1 MREISVLEL
10 TEKIKEECGRIAIQ
24 YNKDILYALKEGYK
38 KEIDDQSKIALEM
51 LLDNAEIA
59 EKEEIPICQDTGM
72 ITVYLEVGQDVHF
85 VDGNIYDAIQEG
97 VRKGY
102 TEHYLRASVVNDPA
116 FERKNTKDNTPAVI
130 YTSIVPGDKVKVSL
144 MAKGFGSENMSQIK
158 MLKPAEGIEGIKQ
171 FVLDTI
177 QSAGPNACPPMIV
190 GVGIGGTF
198 DYAAVLSKKAMLRP
212 ISESNQDA
220 RYKELEDE
228 LLEQA
233 NLLKIG
239 PMGLGG
245 KTSVLKVQVEYFP
258 THIAGMP
265 VAVNICCHA
274 CRHTEFELSITHHLK
289 VQGL

>member
-1 MREISVLEL
+1 MREISVLKL
-10 TEKIKEECGRIAIQ
+10 TERIKEECGRIAVQ
-24 YNKDILYALKEGYK
+24 YNCDILSALKEGYQN
-38 KEIDDQSKIALEM
+38 EEDDKSKIALEM

-59 EKEEIPICQDTGM
+59 QKEDVPICQDTGM
-72 ITVYLEVGQDVHF
+72 MTVYLEVGQDVHF
-85 VDGNIYDAIQEG
+85 VDGNAYDAIRKG
-97 VRKGY
+97 VSEGY
-102 TEHYLRASVVNDPA
+102 TEHYLRASVVDDPA
-116 FERKNTKDNTPAVI
+116 FNRKNTKDNTPAVI

-171 FVLDTI
+171 FVLNTI
-177 QSAGPNACPPMIV
+177 QNAGPNACPPMIV

-198 DYAAVLSKKAMLRP
+198 DYAAVLSKKALLRP
-212 ISESNQDA
+212 ISDSNKDN

-228 LLEQA
+228 LLREA
-233 NLLKIG
+233 NLLQIG

-274 CRHTEFELSITHHLK
+274 CRHTEFEL
-289 VQGL
+289 

>member
-1 MREISVLEL
+1 MREISVLKL
-10 TEKIKEECGRIAIQ
+10 TERIKEESGRIAIQ
-24 YNKDILYALKEGYK
+24 YNCDILQALKEGYQN
-38 KEIDDQSKIALEM
+38 EEDDKSKIALEM

-59 EKEEIPICQDTGM
+59 RKEDVPICQDTGM
-72 ITVYLEVGQDVHF
+72 MTVYLEVGQDVHF
-85 VDGNIYDAIQEG
+85 VDGNAYDAIQKG
-97 VRKGY
+97 VSEGY
-102 TEHYLRASVVNDPA
+102 TEHYLRASVVDDPA
-116 FERKNTKDNTPAVI
+116 FNRKNTKDNTPAVI

-171 FVLDTI
+171 FVLNTI
-177 QSAGPNACPPMIV
+177 QNAGPNACPPMIV

-198 DYAAVLSKKAMLRP
+198 DYAAVLSKKALLRP
-212 ISESNQDA
+212 ISDSNKDN
-220 RYKELEDE
+220 RYKELEDD
-228 LLEQA
+228 LLRDA
-233 NLLKIG
+233 NLLQIG

-274 CRHTEFELSITHHLK
+274 CRHTEFEL
-289 VQGL
+289 

>member
-1 MREISVLEL
+1 MREISVLKL
-10 TEKIKEECGRIAIQ
+10 TERIKEKCGRIAIQ
-24 YNKDILYALKEGYK
+24 YNCDILSALKEGYQN
-38 KEIDDQSKIALEM
+38 EEDDKSKIALEM

-59 EKEEIPICQDTGM
+59 QKEDVPICQDTGM
-72 ITVYLEVGQDVHF
+72 MTVYLEVGQDVHF
-85 VDGNIYDAIQEG
+85 VDGNAYDAIQKG
-97 VRKGY
+97 VSEGY
-102 TEHYLRASVVNDPA
+102 TEHYLRASVVDDPA
-116 FERKNTKDNTPAVI
+116 FNRKNTTDNTPAVI

-171 FVLDTI
+171 FVLNTI
-177 QSAGPNACPPMIV
+177 QNAGPNACPPMIV

-198 DYAAVLSKKAMLRP
+198 DYAAVLSKKALLRP
-212 ISESNQDA
+212 ISDSNKDN

-228 LLEQA
+228 LLREA
-233 NLLKIG
+233 NLLQIG

-274 CRHTEFELSITHHLK
+274 CRHTEFEL
-289 VQGL
+289 

>member
-1 MREISVLEL
+1 MREISVLKL
-10 TEKIKEECGRIAIQ
+10 TERIKEECGRIAVQ
-24 YNKDILYALKEGYK
+24 YNCDILSALKEGYQN
-38 KEIDDQSKIALEM
+38 EEDDKSKIALEM

-59 EKEEIPICQDTGM
+59 QKEDVPICQDTGM
-72 ITVYLEVGQDVHF
+72 MTVYLEVGQDVHF
-85 VDGNIYDAIQEG
+85 VDGNAYDAIQKG
-97 VRKGY
+97 VSEGY
-102 TEHYLRASVVNDPA
+102 TEHYLRASVVDDPA
-116 FERKNTKDNTPAVI
+116 FNRKNTKDNTPAVI

-171 FVLDTI
+171 FVLNTI
-177 QSAGPNACPPMIV
+177 QNAGPNACPPMIV

-198 DYAAVLSKKAMLRP
+198 DYAAVLSKKALLRP
-212 ISESNQDA
+212 ISDSNKDN

-228 LLEQA
+228 LLREA
-233 NLLKIG
+233 NLLQIG

-245 KTSVLKVQVEYFP
+245 KTSVLKVQVEYFT

-274 CRHTEFELSITHHLK
+274 CRHTEFEL
-289 VQGL
+289 

>member
-1 MREISVLEL
+1 MREISVLKL
-10 TEKIKEECGRIAIQ
+10 TERIKEESGRIAIQ
-24 YNKDILYALKEGYK
+24 YNCDILQALKEGYQN
-38 KEIDDQSKIALEM
+38 EEDDKSKIALEM

-59 EKEEIPICQDTGM
+59 QKEDVPICQDTGM
-72 ITVYLEVGQDVHF
+72 MTVYLEVGQDVHF
-85 VDGNIYDAIQEG
+85 VDGNVYDAIQKG
-97 VRKGY
+97 VSEGY
-102 TEHYLRASVVNDPA
+102 TEHYLRASVVDDPA
-116 FERKNTKDNTPAVI
+116 FNRKNTKDNTPAVI

-171 FVLDTI
+171 FVLNTI
-177 QSAGPNACPPMIV
+177 QNAGPNACPPMIV

-198 DYAAVLSKKAMLRP
+198 DYAAVLSKKALLRP
-212 ISESNQDA
+212 ISDSNKDN
-220 RYKELEDE
+220 RYKELEDD
-228 LLEQA
+228 LLRDA
-233 NLLKIG
+233 NLLQIG

-274 CRHTEFELSITHHLK
+274 CRHTEFEL
-289 VQGL
+289 

>member
-1 MREISVLEL
+1 MREISVLKL
-10 TEKIKEECGRIAIQ
+10 TERIKEECGRIAVQ
-24 YNKDILYALKEGYK
+24 YNCDILQALKEGYQN
-38 KEIDDQSKIALEM
+38 EEDDKSKIALEM

-59 EKEEIPICQDTGM
+59 QKEDVPICQDTGM
-72 ITVYLEVGQDVHF
+72 MTVYLEVGQDVHF
-85 VDGNIYDAIQEG
+85 VDGNVYDAIQKG
-97 VRKGY
+97 VSEGY
-102 TEHYLRASVVNDPA
+102 TEHYLRASVVDDPA
-116 FERKNTKDNTPAVI
+116 FNRKNTKDNTPAVI

-171 FVLDTI
+171 FVLNTI
-177 QSAGPNACPPMIV
+177 QNAGPNACPPMIV

-198 DYAAVLSKKAMLRP
+198 DYAAVLSKKALLRP
-212 ISESNQDA
+212 ISDSNKDNH
-220 RYKELEDE
+220 YKELEDE
-228 LLEQA
+228 LLREA
-233 NLLKIG
+233 NLLQIG

-274 CRHTEFELSITHHLK
+274 CRHTEFEL
-289 VQGL
+289 

>member
-1 MREISVLEL
+1 MREISVLKL
-10 TEKIKEECGRIAIQ
+10 TERIKEECGRIAVQ
-24 YNKDILYALKEGYK
+24 YNCDILSALKEGYQN
-38 KEIDDQSKIALEM
+38 EEDDKSKIALEM

-59 EKEEIPICQDTGM
+59 QKEDVPICQDTGM
-72 ITVYLEVGQDVHF
+72 MTVYLEVGQDVHF
-85 VDGNIYDAIQEG
+85 VDGNAYDAIQKG
-97 VRKGY
+97 VSEGY
-102 TEHYLRASVVNDPA
+102 TEHYLRASVVDDPA
-116 FERKNTKDNTPAVI
+116 FNRKNTKDNTPAVI

-171 FVLDTI
+171 FVLNTI
-177 QSAGPNACPPMIV
+177 QNAGPNACPPMIV

-198 DYAAVLSKKAMLRP
+198 DYASVLSKKALLRP
-212 ISESNQDA
+212 ISDSNKDN

-228 LLEQA
+228 LLREA
-233 NLLKIG
+233 NLLQIG

-274 CRHTEFELSITHHLK
+274 CRHTEFEL
-289 VQGL
+289 

>member
-24 YNKDILYALKEGYK
+24 YNKDILCALKEGYK

-130 YTSIVPGDKVKVSL
+130 YTSIVP
-144 MAKGFGSENMSQIK
+144 
-158 MLKPAEGIEGIKQ
+158 
-171 FVLDTI
+171 
-177 QSAGPNACPPMIV
+177 
-190 GVGIGGTF
+190 
-198 DYAAVLSKKAMLRP
+198 R
-212 ISESNQDA
+212 
-220 RYKELEDE
+220 
-228 LLEQA
+228 
-233 NLLKIG
+233 
-239 PMGLGG
+239 
-245 KTSVLKVQVEYFP
+245 
-258 THIAGMP
+258 
-265 VAVNICCHA
+265 
-274 CRHTEFELSITHHLK
+274 SI
-289 VQGL
+289 